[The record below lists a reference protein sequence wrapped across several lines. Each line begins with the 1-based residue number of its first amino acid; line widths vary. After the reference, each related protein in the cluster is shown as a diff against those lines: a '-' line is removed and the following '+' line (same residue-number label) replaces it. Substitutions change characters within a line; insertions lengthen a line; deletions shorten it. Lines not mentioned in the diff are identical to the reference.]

1 MFSKFPRPPTKPR
14 VLSWKGKTCAKNIP
28 VNIISNK
35 LLECI
40 SGNTLIYKS
49 LNSVPD
55 SVEAAGYP
63 VEFLN
68 YVEASG
74 LPPHRLLVRV
84 GAIIILLWNLDQPH
98 LYNDIRLAINVS
110 YYSGYYFDSV
120 FFYWRRSTYIANTL
134 DFIWHW
140 KKHLVWKR
148 LPFPVKLRIA
158 KSTNKS

>member
-49 LNSVPD
+49 LNWVPD

-120 FFYWRRSTYIANTL
+120 FSL
-134 DFIWHW
+134 LE
-140 KKHLVWKR
+140 KKHLYRKYIGFHLTLKKTFSMKKATVSSKTQNCQ
-148 LPFPVKLRIA
+148 VYK
-158 KSTNKS
+158 